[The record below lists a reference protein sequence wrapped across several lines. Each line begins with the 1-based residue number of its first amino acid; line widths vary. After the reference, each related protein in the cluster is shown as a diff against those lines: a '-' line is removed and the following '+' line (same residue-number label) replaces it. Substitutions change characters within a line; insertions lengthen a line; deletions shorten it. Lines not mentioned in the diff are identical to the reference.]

1 MLKPDV
7 SNEPVPFQ
15 AQQRD
20 RAILSAARSGRFG
33 ISPQTKN
40 YLEMVHHR
48 GAVFFG
54 GFFSN
59 HLLAESSATL
69 SGCRLD
75 PAKVVAT
82 MRASSM
88 KFFRLIPVL
97 ALPLCCVPS
106 SRAELADSILAIVN
120 DTVITRAQLDLF
132 TEPAVES
139 LRRQFADQPDA
150 FQSELTRTLNDSL
163 EQLVERQLILHDF
176 DSQGYKL
183 PDSLVNQLVQE
194 RIRGRFGDRVTLMK
208 TLQAEGM
215 TYEKF
220 RDQVRDQFIEDY
232 MRRNKGGEQQII
244 VSPYQIEN
252 YYLAHQENFKVE
264 DEIKL
269 RMIVL
274 NKTSPDD
281 TNTLNLAREIQTK
294 IKEGATFQEMAA
306 VYSQA
311 SQQHQAGDWGWV
323 ERSVLRKELAD
334 AAFALPV
341 GQVSDVIDTPESC
354 YVMLVEDKHPAH
366 VRSLREIRDD
376 IEKTL
381 RTQEQAR
388 IQKEWIDGLKK
399 KNFIRYL

>member
-1 MLKPDV
+1 
-7 SNEPVPFQ
+7 
-15 AQQRD
+15 
-20 RAILSAARSGRFG
+20 
-33 ISPQTKN
+33 
-40 YLEMVHHR
+40 
-48 GAVFFG
+48 
-54 GFFSN
+54 
-59 HLLAESSATL
+59 
-69 SGCRLD
+69 
-75 PAKVVAT
+75 
-82 MRASSM
+82 M
-88 KFFRLIPVL
+88 KFFRLILFFAVMFFF
-97 ALPLCCVPS
+97 ALP

-120 DTVITRAQLDLF
+120 DAVITRAQLDIF

-150 FQSELTRTLNDSL
+150 FQRELARTLDDSL

-183 PDSLVNQLVQE
+183 PDSLVNELVQE
-194 RIRGRFGDRVTLMK
+194 RIRERFGDRVTLMK
-208 TLQAEGM
+208 TLQAQGM
-215 TYEKF
+215 TYEQF
-220 RDQVRDQFIEDY
+220 REQVRDQFIEDY
-232 MRRNKGGEQQII
+232 MRRNKGGSQQII

-252 YYLAHQENFKVE
+252 YYLTHQQSFKVE

-274 NKTSPDD
+274 NKTSAAD

-294 IKEGATFQEMAA
+294 IKEGATFQEMAS
-306 VYSQA
+306 VYSEG

-341 GQVSDVIDTPESC
+341 GQMSDVIDTPESC
-354 YVMLVEDKHPAH
+354 YLMFVEDKHPAH
-366 VRSLREIRDD
+366 VRSLREIRGD

-388 IQKEWIDGLKK
+388 IQKQWIDGMKK
-399 KNFIRYL
+399 KNFVRYF